1 MMTQGGFYEQ
11 KRLSPTGVTIVVLL
25 HAAAV
30 AALVT
35 FKMEMPVPPGF
46 TVTTIKPIA
55 IPPDPPPVPDKVQPR
70 DKPQHVSKIDRVDP
84 VIDLP
89 LSPNQDLDIAKVD
102 LPSIPWT
109 PPGKLEVIPPPP
121 PPPVPHEPI
130 RTQPQIDG
138 RSALQPP
145 YPASA
150 QREGAEGFV
159 QVRVAIGP
167 DGRVKAVEKVKA
179 SRDDFFAATE
189 RQALRYWRFKP
200 ATIDGKP
207 IESSKVMSVTFKLDE
222 MIG

>member
-1 MMTQGGFYEQ
+1 MTQGGFYEK
-11 KRLSPTGVTIVVLL
+11 KRLSPTGIAVVALL
-25 HAAAV
+25 HGAAV
-30 AALVT
+30 TALIMA
-35 FKMEMPVPPGF
+35 KMEGPIKDRFTRTETTWIPLPKDPPPPPPPTTKVRTEQPVSDSHIDQFPPVVKVPPIGGDTF
-46 TVTTIKPIA
+46 DPGPIA
-55 IPPDPPPVPDKVQPR
+55 IN
-70 DKPQHVSKIDRVDP
+70 I
-84 VIDLP
+84 
-89 LSPNQDLDIAKVD
+89 PNI
-102 LPSIPWT
+102 
-109 PPGKLEVIPPPP
+109 PPGPITLPPPP
-121 PPPVPHEPI
+121 PPPVIHEPV
-130 RTQPQIDG
+130 RKSAEIDS

-207 IESSKVMSVTFKLDE
+207 IESSKMMSVTFRLDE
-222 MIG
+222 MNG